1 MKTNIRFG
9 PAYAT
14 LSVDLHPGESINAEP
29 GAMVHQSNV
38 DLHTGAPGGIFK
50 GLRRMLAKES
60 FFINT
65 FTGRHGGGN
74 VTLAPNTP
82 GDIIR
87 HPMEPGDAILIQ
99 AASFLASSSR
109 VIIDTSFQGLRGI
122 LGGEGAFFLK
132 ASVPSPH
139 PGTVFFNAYGAVQQ
153 LDIIDRE
160 LVVDTGHLVA
170 FTDKLD
176 YSIGKVGGLRSLHR
190 RWRGTSH
197 EVPRRRGHRLGP
209 DAESPVPRR
218 PVNSPP
224 PHTPPSQAL
233 NGFHPKKNSCISVG
247 KKVRKYFHQLFFGY
261 SGYSAIH
268 TPPPPKQPGFRYKQE
283 LMY

>member
-1 MKTNIRFG
+1 MKTNILFS

-14 LSVDLHPGESINAEP
+14 LSVDLDPGDSIKAE
-29 GAMVHQSNV
+29 
-38 DLHTGAPGGIFK
+38 PGGIFK

-65 FTGRHGGGN
+65 FTAGPRGGN

-87 HPMEPGDAILIQ
+87 HPLEPGDAILIQ
-99 AASFLASSSR
+99 AASFLASGSK
-109 VIIDTSFQGLRGI
+109 VDIGTSFQGI

-132 ASVPSPH
+132 ASVPSPY

-176 YSIGKVGGLRSLHR
+176 YSIGKVGGLRSLIAGGEGMVMKFGGGE
-190 RWRGTSH
+190 GTVWVQTRNLRSLADQLIPLFPT
-197 EVPRRRGHRLGP
+197 PR
-209 DAESPVPRR
+209 
-218 PVNSPP
+218 
-224 PHTPPSQAL
+224 
-233 NGFHPKKNSCISVG
+233 
-247 KKVRKYFHQLFFGY
+247 
-261 SGYSAIH
+261 
-268 TPPPPKQPGFRYKQE
+268 
-283 LMY
+283 

>member
-1 MKTNIRFG
+1 MKTHILFS

-14 LSVDLHPGESINAEP
+14 LSVDLDPGESIKAEP

-38 DLHTGAPGGIFK
+38 DLETGAPGGIFK

-65 FTGRHGGGN
+65 FTGRIGGGGGGN

-87 HPMEPGDAILIQ
+87 RPMEPGDAILIQ

-109 VIIDTSFQGLRGI
+109 VDIDTSFQGLRGI

-132 ASVPSPH
+132 ASVPSPY

-160 LVVDTGHLVA
+160 LIVDTGHLVA

-176 YSIGKVGGLRSLHR
+176 YSIGKVGGLRSLIAGGEGLVMKFTGGE
-190 RWRGTSH
+190 GTVWVQTRNLIRS
-197 EVPRRRGHRLGP
+197 LA
-209 DAESPVPRR
+209 D
-218 PVNSPP
+218 
-224 PHTPPSQAL
+224 
-233 NGFHPKKNSCISVG
+233 
-247 KKVRKYFHQLFFGY
+247 QLFPLLPTAPLDQVHHLPAPR
-261 SGYSAIH
+261 SA
-268 TPPPPKQPGFRYKQE
+268 
-283 LMY
+283 

>member
-1 MKTNIRFG
+1 MKTHILFS

-14 LSVDLHPGESINAEP
+14 LSVDPGESINAEP

-38 DLHTGAPGGIFK
+38 DLRTGAPGGIFK

-87 HPMEPGDAILIQ
+87 HTMEPGDAILIQ
-99 AASFLASSSR
+99 ATSFLASSHR
-109 VIIDTSFQGLRGI
+109 VTIDTSFQGLRGI

-132 ASVPSPH
+132 ASVPSPY

-176 YSIGKVGGLRSLHR
+176 YSIGKVGGLRSLIAGGEGLVMKFAGGE
-190 RWRGTSH
+190 GTVWVQTRNLRSLADQL
-197 EVPRRRGHRLGP
+197 VPLLPTR
-209 DAESPVPRR
+209 
-218 PVNSPP
+218 
-224 PHTPPSQAL
+224 HT
-233 NGFHPKKNSCISVG
+233 GD
-247 KKVRKYFHQLFFGY
+247 
-261 SGYSAIH
+261 
-268 TPPPPKQPGFRYKQE
+268 
-283 LMY
+283 

>member
-1 MKTNIRFG
+1 MKTNILFS

-14 LSVDLHPGESINAEP
+14 LSVDLGPGESINAEP

-65 FTGRHGGGN
+65 FTAGPRGGN

-87 HPMEPGDAILIQ
+87 HPLDPGDAILIQ

-132 ASVPSPH
+132 ASVPSPY

-153 LDIIDRE
+153 LDIINRE
-160 LVVDTGHLVA
+160 LIVDTGHLVA

-176 YSIGKVGGLRSLHR
+176 YSIGKVGGLRSLIAGGEGMVMKFGGGE
-190 RWRGTSH
+190 GTVWVQTRNLRSLADQLL
-197 EVPRRRGHRLGP
+197 PLLPTARQ
-209 DAESPVPRR
+209 AR
-218 PVNSPP
+218 P
-224 PHTPPSQAL
+224 
-233 NGFHPKKNSCISVG
+233 
-247 KKVRKYFHQLFFGY
+247 
-261 SGYSAIH
+261 
-268 TPPPPKQPGFRYKQE
+268 
-283 LMY
+283 

>member
-1 MKTNIRFG
+1 MKTHILFS

-14 LSVDLHPGESINAEP
+14 LSVDLDPGESINAEP

-65 FTGRHGGGN
+65 FTAGPRGGN

-87 HPMEPGDAILIQ
+87 HPLDPGDAILIQ

-132 ASVPSPH
+132 ASVPSPY

-153 LDIIDRE
+153 LDIINRE
-160 LVVDTGHLVA
+160 LIVDTGHLVA

-176 YSIGKVGGLRSLHR
+176 YSIGKVGGLRSLIAGGEGLVMKF
-190 RWRGTSH
+190 RGGEGTVWVQTRNLQS
-197 EVPRRRGHRLGP
+197 LA
-209 DAESPVPRR
+209 DQLSC
-218 PVNSPP
+218 PP
-224 PHTPPSQAL
+224 PHTPPRHAL
-233 NGFHPKKNSCISVG
+233 NGSHPKKNSCITIG

-261 SGYSAIH
+261 SRYSAIH
-268 TPPPPKQPGFRYKQE
+268 APQNNLVLDTNTNLCTE
-283 LMY
+283 

>member
-1 MKTNIRFG
+1 MKTNILFS

-14 LSVDLHPGESINAEP
+14 LSVDLDPGDSIKAEP

-38 DLHTGAPGGIFK
+38 DLDTGAPGGIFK

-65 FTGRHGGGN
+65 FTAGHRGGN

-87 HPMEPGDAILIQ
+87 HPLEPGDAILIQ
-99 AASFLASSSR
+99 AASFLASGSK
-109 VIIDTSFQGLRGI
+109 VDIGTSFQGI

-132 ASVPSPH
+132 ASVPSPY

-176 YSIGKVGGLRSLHR
+176 YSIGKVGGLRSLIAGGEGMVMKFGGGE
-190 RWRGTSH
+190 GTVWVQTRNLRSLADQLL
-197 EVPRRRGHRLGP
+197 PLLPTARQ
-209 DAESPVPRR
+209 AR
-218 PVNSPP
+218 P
-224 PHTPPSQAL
+224 
-233 NGFHPKKNSCISVG
+233 
-247 KKVRKYFHQLFFGY
+247 
-261 SGYSAIH
+261 
-268 TPPPPKQPGFRYKQE
+268 
-283 LMY
+283 